1 MAQAATS
8 TLRAIKRDTPFAWEG
23 KDKRGARV
31 KGKSLAPDEQTLR
44 AELRRQGVAP
54 SRVRKQRPSRA
65 GGKVNAGDIAIFARQ
80 LSTML
85 AAGIPLV
92 QAFEIVANGNEKA
105 AMQRLIL
112 EIKADVEGGTSLHE
126 ALGKHP
132 LSFADLNLNLAE
144 AGEQAGAVESLLD
157 KVATYK
163 EKPEALK
170 KKVKKALVYP
180 AAVQAVAV
188 IVTVVLLL
196 FVIPQ
201 FESLYKGF
209 GADLPAFT
217 QFVIGISRFVQHNG
231 IYLAV
236 VLGFAVYAFFYFKKR
251 SRAMREFLDRL
262 SLKIPIIGPILN
274 KAAIAR
280 YARPLSTMF
289 SAGVP
294 LVEALDSVAGATG
307 NIVYEKAVLR
317 MRDEVSTGQ
326 RLQRSMENTGLFPN
340 MVNQMIAVGEES
352 GSLDEMSA
360 KVATFYEAEVDNA
373 VDAMS
378 SLLEPMIMVILGVL
392 VGGLVLPLS
401 LPIYKRGGVLARAA
415 GPWRGPNAP
424 RSARR
429 FH

>member
-1 MAQAATS
+1 MAQAATG
-8 TLRAIKRDTPFAWEG
+8 TVRAIRRDIPFAWEG

-54 SRVRKQRPSRA
+54 SRIRKQRQGRR
-65 GGKVNAGDIAIFARQ
+65 GGKVNAGDIAVFSRQ
-80 LSTML
+80 LATML

-92 QAFEIVANGNEKA
+92 QAFEIVGNGNEKA
-105 AMQRLIL
+105 AMQKLVL
-112 EIKADVEGGTSLHE
+112 DVKADVEGGTSLHE

-132 LSFADLNLNLAE
+132 LYFDDLYVNLVE
-144 AGEQAGAVESLLD
+144 AGEQAGALESLLD

-163 EKPEALK
+163 EKTEALK
-170 KKVKKALVYP
+170 KKIKKAMFYP
-180 AAVQAVAV
+180 AAVLVVAV
-188 IVTVVLLL
+188 IVTVVLLI

-217 QFVIGISRFVQHNG
+217 QMVINLSRFVQRDG
-231 IYLAV
+231 VYIAI
-236 VLGFAVYAFFYFKKR
+236 VLGLVGWSFFYFKKR

-262 SLKIPIIGPILN
+262 ALKLPIVGPILN

-280 YARPLSTMF
+280 YARTLSTMF
-289 SAGVP
+289 AAGVP

-317 MRDEVSTGQ
+317 MRDEVATGQ
-326 RLQRSMENTGLFPN
+326 RLQRAMESTGLFPN

-352 GSLDEMSA
+352 GSLDEMSG

-378 SLLEPMIMVILGVL
+378 SLLEPLIMVVLGVL
-392 VGGLVLPLS
+392 VGGLVIAMY
-401 LPIYKRGGVLARAA
+401 LPIFKLGSVV
-415 GPWRGPNAP
+415 
-424 RSARR
+424 
-429 FH
+429 